1 MALRGCTVPGLKVHL
16 HRHKCPVFA
25 KNWPI
30 SLGGGRGVPPPH
42 VKNGICKMWGNTV
55 GQYLIA
61 RNSKTYRNFSTTQT
75 ILDTPDKS
83 LYTDNNKTTVS
94 FKERKWWN
102 FQKKTI
108 WYNFMKTKIWY
119 FHPFSRQFIV
129 RPMGQWANLMPTSC
143 PRCSGLSRMCSFNF
157 LLRLDKKQ
165 CNYAWAMSKIPINSH

>member
-1 MALRGCTVPGLKVHL
+1 
-16 HRHKCPVFA
+16 
-25 KNWPI
+25 
-30 SLGGGRGVPPPH
+30 
-42 VKNGICKMWGNTV
+42 MWGNTV
-55 GQYLIA
+55 GPYLIA

-143 PRCSGLSRMCSFNF
+143 PRCCGLSRMCSYNF
-157 LLRLDKKQ
+157 LLRLDKKM
-165 CNYAWAMSKIPINSH
+165 CNYAWAISIIPIKYLASVVNKCNLTRELIFWSQLVSAGGRAWMINGDKSEYFCR